1 MNELDV
7 YRVSNLSWRERRRYV
22 KHLRQIKVIREI
34 TILAMES
41 IASVDLAV
49 MELFSDTLEEAEEI
63 AYQQSGYLTSD
74 EKLRIDELT
83 NDYTENLL
91 EIIRSHNNRVLREL
105 KLRGKRLESIDPDW
119 QLLLPSGFLD
129 ALKE

>member
-1 MNELDV
+1 MGLDV
-7 YRVSNLSWRERRRYV
+7 YALGNALVDIRVQVEDSF
-22 KHLRQIKVIREI
+22 
-34 TILAMES
+34 LA
-41 IASVDLAV
+41 
-49 MELFSDTLEEAEEI
+49 EL
-63 AYQQSGYLTSD
+63 G
-74 EKLRIDELT
+74 
-83 NDYTENLL
+83 L